1 MFHRLARI
9 VTFVLFVALAGCHQC
24 ICRGDSLQIMDAHT
38 AGPFLTMPMAGA
50 KITVDGETSDWAD
63 QTWHTFPHAARWQ
76 DRRFVPIH
84 EGSHVSARFRAAF
97 DLDHLYLNVEAND
110 PDHLSDAS
118 GWRVGDGLQIVFSA
132 GGGDD
137 HCRFWTYGFARHR
150 DEIVKVLAMR
160 DGRCVFD
167 REITSSVQVAI
178 KAKSGIESYEIALPW
193 HTVRNILPLVQGE
206 LGINLTYV
214 DRNAEGSIT
223 IAQLVADHHYDSH
236 EPRRR
241 TMSLKIHPEPVAD
254 RVLAQFDILPHIGM
268 GALPSQA
275 CIGVI
280 AAEDGAEIC
289 ELQAVWS
296 HESHRGDISGTF
308 CLKKGFHRYCMEMPV
323 LSDGVHHAR
332 VAALCGSHGTKE
344 REVDLLRLS
353 EAGLSRM
360 KREVDQAASYGE
372 LPAMAYATAAFHLE
386 WVREEIERASPS
398 EPVAR
403 AIDVWNRGKEIVDFV
418 IAGRSPIDLSPG
430 HHRLAFPSKVDGTA
444 QPFSLYVPSTE
455 ALEADRPIL
464 VMLHGHGQSDER
476 MLHQAKYSL
485 MADRL
490 SMLAVAPKGRGGSD
504 YYVGEA
510 EQDVLQTIDEILAL
524 PAVGERP
531 VVLIGFSM
539 GGYGAWRL
547 GLRHPKRFA
556 AVVVLSGPLRC
567 PMKDCSG
574 EPIEDLAQ
582 QAADLPPILVMVGA
596 LDRIVTASST
606 RDVVDLLQQRGH
618 QVDLRVVNGAGHADY
633 EPADEVLPWLLK
645 TLPEC
650 RIYSN
655 KRTVLGSP
663 SQESPAEKDECQ
675 GREHVE

>member
-1 MFHRLARI
+1 MFHRLTR
-9 VTFVLFVALAGCHQC
+9 VTALALLVALAGCHQC
-24 ICRGDSLQIMDAHT
+24 ICRGDRLQAIDAHRE
-38 AGPFLTMPMAGA
+38 GPSLTMPMACG

-63 QTWHTFPHAARWQ
+63 QTWHRFSHAAKWQ
-76 DRRFVPIH
+76 DRRFIPIH
-84 EGSHVSARFRAAF
+84 EGPRVSARFRAAF
-97 DLDHLYLNVEAND
+97 DLDHLYLNVEVND
-110 PDHLSDAS
+110 PDHQSDAS

-137 HCRFWTYGFARHR
+137 QRRFWTYGFARHR

-160 DGRCVFD
+160 DGICVFD
-167 REITSSVQVAI
+167 REITSSVRVAI
-178 KAKSGIESYEIALPW
+178 KAKSGIESYEFALPW
-193 HTVRNILPLVQGE
+193 RAVRNILPLVQGE

-214 DRNAEGSIT
+214 DRNAEGTIT
-223 IAQLVADHHYDSH
+223 IAQLMADDHYDSH

-241 TMSLKIHPEPVAD
+241 TMSLKIHPEPAPD

-268 GALPSQA
+268 GDLPSQA
-275 CIGVI
+275 CAGII
-280 AAEDGAEIC
+280 AAEDGAEAC
-289 ELQAVWS
+289 ELQVVWG
-296 HESHRGDISGTF
+296 HEDHRRDLSGTF
-308 CLKKGFHRYCMEMPV
+308 RLKRGFHRYCMEMPV
-323 LSDGVHHAR
+323 LDDGVHHVR
-332 VAALCGSHGTKE
+332 GAALCGSHGVMET
-344 REVDLLRLS
+344 EVDLLRLS
-353 EAGLSRM
+353 EAGLSRLR
-360 KREVDQAASYGE
+360 REVDQAASCGE
-372 LPAMAYATAAFHLE
+372 LSAMAYATATFHLE
-386 WVREEIERASPS
+386 WVREEIERASPC

-485 MADRL
+485 MADSL

-510 EQDVLQTIDEILAL
+510 EQDVLQTIDELLAL

-531 VVLIGFSM
+531 VVLLGFSM

-547 GLRHPKRFA
+547 GMRHPKRFA

-567 PMKDCSG
+567 PIKDCSG
-574 EPIEDLAQ
+574 ESIEGLAQ
-582 QAADLPPILVMVGA
+582 QAEDLPPILVMVGE
-596 LDRIVTASST
+596 LDRIVPASST
-606 RDVVDLLQQRGH
+606 RDVVELLQQRGH
-618 QVDLRVVNGAGHADY
+618 RIDLRVLTGAGHADY

-645 TLPEC
+645 TLPEYGPY
-650 RIYSN
+650 RPAG
-655 KRTVLGSP
+655 KSP
-663 SQESPAEKDECQ
+663 
-675 GREHVE
+675 